1 MFSPDSLFSRFMNT
15 LLDIIVIGLLWLIC
29 SLPVVTIV
37 ASTTAAY
44 YAMAKVVRHKTG
56 YVFKEFFRSFKAN
69 LKQSVLPVI
78 IFIIVIAVIV
88 MDVIYVWNNRSKT
101 NDALFVILVG
111 IAFLFLSCSVYF
123 CPFLSRFTKRNRE
136 LFRLSAFSAFRFLP
150 ITAAII
156 IAVIIAGMGLYLM
169 PWMIV
174 FLPGIIFF
182 FLTYP
187 MEYVMRAFM
196 KKPEKGSPEEDIWY
210 NQKPGS
216 IFSLKSKDGKTKNK

>member
-15 LLDIIVIGLLWLIC
+15 LLDIILIGILWLLC

-56 YVFKEFFRSFKAN
+56 YVFKEFFRSFKSN
-69 LKQSVLPVI
+69 MKQTILPMI
-78 IFIIVIAVIV
+78 IFISVISVIV
-88 MDVIYVWNNRSKT
+88 LDVVYVWNNRSKT

-123 CPFLSRFTKRNRE
+123 CPFLSRFTKKNSE
-136 LFRLSAFSAFRFLP
+136 LFRLSAFSAFRYLP
-150 ITAAII
+150 VTA
-156 IAVIIAGMGLYLM
+156 AVIIAIIISGMGLYLM

-196 KKPEKGSPEEDIWY
+196 KKPEPGSPEEEIWY
-210 NQKPGS
+210 FQKTES
-216 IFSLKSKDGKTKNK
+216 LFSLKKIKENNKK